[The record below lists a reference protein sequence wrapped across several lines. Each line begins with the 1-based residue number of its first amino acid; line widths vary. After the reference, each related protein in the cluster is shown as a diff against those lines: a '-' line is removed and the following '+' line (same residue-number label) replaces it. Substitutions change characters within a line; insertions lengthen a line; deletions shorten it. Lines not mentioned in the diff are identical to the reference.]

1 MKKKILIVLLVL
13 FIGIQFIRAEEN
25 NGSADTPQ
33 DMSHFVQ
40 VPEPVMNVLKT
51 SCYDCHSNHTR
62 YPWYSKINP
71 VGMWL
76 NNHIAE
82 GKDEINFSDFSK
94 YDVKRLD
101 HKLEEIAEEVQE
113 GHMPL
118 PAYTFLHTDAQ
129 LTEDQTRLLVDW
141 VKTERLKLK
150 VPGQESK

>member
-25 NGSADTPQ
+25 NGPADTAQ
-33 DMSHFVQ
+33 DISHFVQ
-40 VPEPVMNVLKT
+40 VPGPVMNVLKT

-62 YPWYSKINP
+62 YPWYAKVNP

-76 NNHIAE
+76 NHHIEE
-82 GKDEINFSDFSK
+82 GKEEINFSDFSK

-101 HKLEEIAEEVQE
+101 HKLEEIAEEAQE

-118 PAYTFLHTDAQ
+118 PIYTFLNTDAK
-129 LTEDQTRLLVDW
+129 LTEAQIRLLVDW
-141 VKTERLKLK
+141 VKTERQKLD
-150 VPGQESK
+150 VPGKESK